1 MLDRIINAL
10 KNKSA
15 PKPSAPVTPEVKRL
29 AAAALMVE
37 AARRD
42 EDFAADERATITR
55 IVGEN
60 FNLNAE
66 DASTLVALAEQ
77 RQRLPYG
84 ESIFTRTI
92 AESFTVDERKD
103 VVRMLWEVALA
114 DGQLHR
120 VEAAMIERL
129 TKEIGLDVT
138 ASDTARKAAEGKRG

>member
-1 MLDRIINAL
+1 MLDRIIDTL
-10 KNKSA
+10 KKKSA
-15 PKPSAPVTPEVKRL
+15 PKPAAPITPEVKRL

-42 EDFAADERATITR
+42 QDFAADERAAIVR

-60 FNLNAE
+60 FKLTGE
-66 DASTLVALAEQ
+66 DASTLVSLAEQ

-92 AESFTVDERKD
+92 SESFTPDERKD
-103 VVRMLWEVALA
+103 VVRMLWEVALS

-138 ASDTARKAAEGKRG
+138 ASDAARKAAEARA